1 MNFVYIC
8 KDGENEELRYSIRSV
23 VKNTKDP
30 KIWVVGGK
38 PDWYVGNHISVLQ
51 DQHKYQNA
59 LNNLR
64 AACASEEIPEDF
76 ILMND
81 DFYITKKINEIKIY
95 NNGFLADHIQSYQN
109 IGMQS
114 TYLHRLGKTYAYLQ
128 RRDIPNP
135 ISYELH
141 VPMPMEKSK
150 LITILEEQYSTLWR
164 SKYGNLFNIG
174 GETVKD
180 VKVHKSGVM
189 RSLSH
194 NEDEEHI
201 PYLSTADTSFMFL
214 LDYLTTNFSE
224 KSKYEQ

>member
-23 VKNTKDP
+23 VKNTNDP

-51 DQHKYQNA
+51 NQHKYQNA

-81 DFYITKKINEIKIY
+81 DFYITNKINEIKIY
-95 NNGFLADHIQSYQN
+95 NNGLLEDQINQYHSV
-109 IGMQS
+109 GVRS
-114 TYLHRLGKTYAYLQ
+114 TYLNRLGKTYAYLQ
-128 RRDIPNP
+128 RRNITNP

-141 VPMPMEKSK
+141 VPMPMKKSK
-150 LITILEEQYSTLWR
+150 LITILEENYSTLWR
-164 SKYGNLFNIG
+164 SKYGNMFNIG

-180 VKVHKSGVM
+180 VKIHKRGPLIA
-189 RSLSH
+189 LSH
-194 NEDEEHI
+194 NQDESNL
-201 PYLSTADTSFMFL
+201 PYLSSADTSFHHL
-214 LDYLTTNFSE
+214 LNFLTTNFSE
-224 KSKYEQ
+224 KSTYER

>member
-23 VKNTKDP
+23 VKNTNDP

-38 PDWYVGNHISVLQ
+38 PDWYVGNYIPVLQ
-51 DQHKYQNA
+51 NQHKYQNA

-64 AACASEEIPEDF
+64 AACASEQIPEDF

-81 DFYITKKINEIKIY
+81 DFYITNKINEIKIY
-95 NNGFLADHIQSYQN
+95 NNGLLEDQINQYHN
-109 IGMQS
+109 LGLRS
-114 TYLHRLGKTYAYLQ
+114 TYLNRLGKTYAYLQ
-128 RRDIPNP
+128 RRDISNP

-141 VPMPMEKSK
+141 IPMPMEKNK

-164 SKYGNLFNIG
+164 SKYGNTFNIG

-180 VKVHKSGVM
+180 VKVHKSGGLVA
-189 RSLSH
+189 LSY
-194 NEDEEHI
+194 NQDQEQI
-201 PYLSTADTSFMFL
+201 PYLSSADSSFMFL
-214 LDYLTTNFSE
+214 LDYLTTNFPD
-224 KSKYEQ
+224 KSIYEQ

>member
-23 VKNTKDP
+23 VKNTNDP

-81 DFYITKKINEIKIY
+81 DFYITNKINEVKIY
-95 NNGFLADHIQSYQN
+95 NNGSLEDQINQYHN
-109 IGMQS
+109 LGLRS
-114 TYLHRLGKTYAYLQ
+114 TYLHRLGTTYAYLQ

-135 ISYELH
+135 ISYEVH
-141 VPMPMEKSK
+141 VPMPMKKSK
-150 LITILEEQYSTLWR
+150 LITILEEKYSTLWR
-164 SKYGNLFNIG
+164 SKYGNTFDIG
-174 GETVKD
+174 GETIKD
-180 VKVHKSGVM
+180 VKVHKSGELVA
-189 RSLSH
+189 LSYNQ
-194 NEDEEHI
+194 NEEQI
-201 PYLSTADTSFMFL
+201 PYLSSADTSFMFL

-224 KSKYEQ
+224 KSTYEQ

>member
-23 VKNTKDP
+23 VKNTNDP

-38 PDWYVGNHISVLQ
+38 PDWYVGNHIPVLQ
-51 DQHKYQNA
+51 NQHKYQNA

-64 AACASEEIPEDF
+64 AACASEQIPEDF

-81 DFYITKKINEIKIY
+81 DFYITNKINEIKIY
-95 NNGFLADHIQSYQN
+95 NNGLLEDQINQYHN
-109 IGMQS
+109 LGLRS
-114 TYLHRLGKTYAYLQ
+114 TYLNRLGKTYAYLQ
-128 RRDIPNP
+128 RRDISNP

-141 VPMPMEKSK
+141 IPMPMEKSK

-164 SKYGNLFNIG
+164 SKYGNTFNIG

-180 VKVHKSGVM
+180 VKVHKSGGLVA
-189 RSLSH
+189 LSY
-194 NEDEEHI
+194 NQDQEQI
-201 PYLSTADTSFMFL
+201 PYLSSADSSFMFL
-214 LDYLTTNFSE
+214 LDYLTTNFPD
-224 KSKYEQ
+224 KSIYEQ

>member
-23 VKNTKDP
+23 VKNTNNP

-38 PDWYVGNHISVLQ
+38 PDWYIGNHISVLQ
-51 DQHKYQNA
+51 NQHKYQNA
-59 LNNLR
+59 LNNLK

-81 DFYITKKINEIKIY
+81 DFYITNKINEVKIY
-95 NNGFLADHIQSYQN
+95 NNGLLEDQINQYHN
-109 IGMQS
+109 LGLRS

-128 RRDIPNP
+128 KRNMPNP
-135 ISYELH
+135 ISYEIH

-150 LITILEEQYSTLWR
+150 LITILEENYSTLWR
-164 SKYGNLFNIG
+164 SKYGNTFNIG

-180 VKVHKSGVM
+180 VKVHRGGALIA
-189 RSLSH
+189 LSYNQD
-194 NEDEEHI
+194 NEQI
-201 PYLSTADTSFMFL
+201 PYLSSADSSFMFL

-224 KSKYEQ
+224 KSIYEQ

>member
-23 VKNTKDP
+23 VKNTNDP

-38 PDWYVGNHISVLQ
+38 PDWYVGNHILVLQ

-81 DFYITKKINEIKIY
+81 DFYITNKINEVKIY
-95 NNGFLADHIQSYQN
+95 NNGSLEDQINQYHN
-109 IGMQS
+109 LGLRS

-135 ISYELH
+135 ISYEVH
-141 VPMPMEKSK
+141 IPMPMKKSK
-150 LITILEEQYSTLWR
+150 LITILEENYSTLWR
-164 SKYGNLFNIG
+164 SKYGNTFNIG
-174 GETVKD
+174 GEKVKD
-180 VKVHKSGVM
+180 VKVHKNGALIA
-189 RSLSH
+189 LSY
-194 NEDEEHI
+194 NQDEEQI
-201 PYLSTADTSFMFL
+201 PYLSSADSSFMFL
-214 LDYLTTNFSE
+214 LDFLTTNFPE
-224 KSKYEQ
+224 KSIYER

>member
-23 VKNTKDP
+23 VKNTNNP

-38 PDWYVGNHISVLQ
+38 PDWYIGNHISVLQ
-51 DQHKYQNA
+51 NQHKYQNA
-59 LNNLR
+59 LNNLK

-81 DFYITKKINEIKIY
+81 DFYITNKINKIKLY
-95 NNGFLADHIQSYQN
+95 NNGLLEDQINQYHN
-109 IGMQS
+109 LVLRS
-114 TYLHRLGKTYAYLQ
+114 TYLNRLGKTYAYLQ

-141 VPMPMEKSK
+141 VPMPMKKSK
-150 LITILEEQYSTLWR
+150 LITILEENYSTLWR
-164 SKYGNLFNIG
+164 SKYGNTFNIG

-180 VKVHKSGVM
+180 VKVHKNGALIA
-189 RSLSH
+189 LSY
-194 NEDEEHI
+194 NQDEEQI
-201 PYLSTADTSFMFL
+201 PYLSSADSSFMFL
-214 LDYLTTNFSE
+214 LDFLTTNFSE
-224 KSKYEQ
+224 KSIYEQ

>member
-1 MNFVYIC
+1 M
-8 KDGENEELRYSIRSV
+8 
-23 VKNTKDP
+23 
-30 KIWVVGGK
+30 
-38 PDWYVGNHISVLQ
+38 
-51 DQHKYQNA
+51 
-59 LNNLR
+59 
-64 AACASEEIPEDF
+64 
-76 ILMND
+76 
-81 DFYITKKINEIKIY
+81 
-95 NNGFLADHIQSYQN
+95 
-109 IGMQS
+109 
-114 TYLHRLGKTYAYLQ
+114 Q

-174 GETVKD
+174 GETVRD

-224 KSKYEQ
+224 KSIYER

>member
-23 VKNTKDP
+23 VKNTNNP

-51 DQHKYQNA
+51 NQHKYQNA

-81 DFYITKKINEIKIY
+81 DFYITNKINEVKIY
-95 NNGFLADHIQSYQN
+95 NNGLLEDQINQYHD
-109 IGMQS
+109 IGVRS
-114 TYLHRLGKTYAYLQ
+114 TYLQRLGKTYAYLQ
-128 RRDIPNP
+128 RRNIPNP

-141 VPMPMEKSK
+141 VPMPMKKSK
-150 LITILEEQYSTLWR
+150 LITILEENYSTLWR
-164 SKYGNLFNIG
+164 SKYGNTFNIG

-180 VKVHKSGVM
+180 VKVHKSGLLAA
-189 RSLSH
+189 LSY
-194 NEDEEHI
+194 NQDKEQI
-201 PYLSTADTSFMFL
+201 PYLSSADTSFMFL

-224 KSKYEQ
+224 KSTYEQ

>member
-8 KDGENEELRYSIRSV
+8 KDGENEERRYSIRSV
-23 VKNTKDP
+23 VENTNDP

-81 DFYITKKINEIKIY
+81 DFYITNKIDEVKIY
-95 NNGFLADHIQSYQN
+95 NNGSLEDQINQYHN
-109 IGMQS
+109 LGLRS

-135 ISYELH
+135 ISYEIH
-141 VPMPMEKSK
+141 VPMPMKKSK
-150 LITILEEQYSTLWR
+150 LITILEENYSTLWR
-164 SKYGNLFNIG
+164 SKYGNTFNIG

-180 VKVHKSGVM
+180 VKVHKSGGLVA
-189 RSLSH
+189 LSY
-194 NEDEEHI
+194 NQDQEQI
-201 PYLSTADTSFMFL
+201 PYLSSADSSFVFL
-214 LDYLTTNFSE
+214 LDFLTTNFPE
-224 KSKYEQ
+224 KSTYER

>member
-23 VKNTKDP
+23 VKNTNDP

-38 PDWYVGNHISVLQ
+38 PDWYIGNHISVLQ

-81 DFYITKKINEIKIY
+81 DFYITNKINKVKIY
-95 NNGFLADHIQSYQN
+95 NNGSLEDQINQYHN
-109 IGMQS
+109 LGLRS

-135 ISYELH
+135 ISYEVH
-141 VPMPMEKSK
+141 IPMPMKKSK
-150 LITILEEQYSTLWR
+150 LITILEENYSTLWR
-164 SKYGNLFNIG
+164 SKYGNTFNIG
-174 GETVKD
+174 GEKVKD
-180 VKVHKSGVM
+180 VKVHKNGALIA
-189 RSLSH
+189 LSY
-194 NEDEEHI
+194 NQDEEQI
-201 PYLSTADTSFMFL
+201 PYLSSADSSFMFL
-214 LDYLTTNFSE
+214 LDFLTTNFPE
-224 KSKYEQ
+224 KSIYEQ

>member
-23 VKNTKDP
+23 VKNTNDP

-38 PDWYVGNHISVLQ
+38 PDWYVGNYISVLQ

-81 DFYITKKINEIKIY
+81 DFYITNKIDEVKIY
-95 NNGFLADHIQSYQN
+95 NNGSLEDQINQYHN
-109 IGMQS
+109 LGLRS

-135 ISYELH
+135 ISYEIH
-141 VPMPMEKSK
+141 VPMPMKKSK
-150 LITILEEQYSTLWR
+150 LITILEENYSTLWR
-164 SKYGNLFNIG
+164 SKYGNTFNIG

-180 VKVHKSGVM
+180 VKVHKSGGLVA
-189 RSLSH
+189 LSY
-194 NEDEEHI
+194 NQDQEQI
-201 PYLSTADTSFMFL
+201 PYLSSADSSFMFL

-224 KSKYEQ
+224 KSTYER

>member
-23 VKNTKDP
+23 VKNIKDP

-38 PDWYVGNHISVLQ
+38 PDWYVGNHIPVLQ
-51 DQHKYQNA
+51 NQHKYQNA

-64 AACASEEIPEDF
+64 AACASEEIPENF

-95 NNGFLADHIQSYQN
+95 NNGLLEDQINQYHN
-109 IGMQS
+109 VGVRS
-114 TYLHRLGKTYAYLQ
+114 TYLNRLGKTYSYLQ

-224 KSKYEQ
+224 KSIYER

>member
-23 VKNTKDP
+23 VKNTDNP

-38 PDWYVGNHISVLQ
+38 PDWYIGNYIPVLQ
-51 DQHKYQNA
+51 NQHKYQNA
-59 LNNLR
+59 LNNLK

-81 DFYITKKINEIKIY
+81 DFYITNKINEIKIY
-95 NNGFLADHIQSYQN
+95 NNGLLSDQISSYHSV
-109 IGMQS
+109 GHRS
-114 TYLHRLGKTYAYLQ
+114 TYLNRLGKTYSYLQ
-128 RRDIPNP
+128 KRNILNP

-194 NEDEEHI
+194 NENKEHI
-201 PYLSTADTSFMFL
+201 PYLSSADTSFNYL
-214 LDYLTTNFSE
+214 LDFLTKNFPDKSIYE
-224 KSKYEQ
+224 K

>member
-23 VKNTKDP
+23 VKNTNNP

-38 PDWYVGNHISVLQ
+38 PDWYIGNHISVLQ
-51 DQHKYQNA
+51 NQHKYQNA
-59 LNNLR
+59 LNNLK

-81 DFYITKKINEIKIY
+81 DFYITNKINKIKLY
-95 NNGFLADHIQSYQN
+95 NNGLLEDQINQYHN
-109 IGMQS
+109 LGLRS
-114 TYLHRLGKTYAYLQ
+114 TYLNRLGKTYAYLQ
-128 RRDIPNP
+128 KRNITNP

-150 LITILEEQYSTLWR
+150 LITILEENYSTLWR
-164 SKYGNLFNIG
+164 SKYGNTFNIG

-180 VKVHKSGVM
+180 VKVHRGGALIA
-189 RSLSH
+189 LSYNQD
-194 NEDEEHI
+194 NEQI
-201 PYLSTADTSFMFL
+201 PYLSSADSSFMFL
-214 LDYLTTNFSE
+214 LDFLTTNFSE
-224 KSKYEQ
+224 KSIYER

>member
-23 VKNTKDP
+23 VKNTNDP

-38 PDWYVGNHISVLQ
+38 PDWYVGNYIPVLQ
-51 DQHKYQNA
+51 NQHKYQNA

-64 AACASEEIPEDF
+64 AACASEQIPEDF

-81 DFYITKKINEIKIY
+81 DFYITNKINEIKIY
-95 NNGFLADHIQSYQN
+95 NNGLLEDQINQYHN
-109 IGMQS
+109 LGLRS
-114 TYLHRLGKTYAYLQ
+114 TYLNRLGKTYAYLQ
-128 RRDIPNP
+128 RRDISNP

-141 VPMPMEKSK
+141 IPMPMEKKK

-164 SKYGNLFNIG
+164 SKYGNTFNIG

-180 VKVHKSGVM
+180 VKVHKSGGLVA
-189 RSLSH
+189 LSY
-194 NEDEEHI
+194 NQDQEQI
-201 PYLSTADTSFMFL
+201 PYLSSADSSFMFL
-214 LDYLTTNFSE
+214 LDYLTTNFPD
-224 KSKYEQ
+224 KSIYEQ

>member
-23 VKNTKDP
+23 VKNTNDP

-38 PDWYVGNHISVLQ
+38 PDWYIGNYIKVIQ
-51 DQHKYQNA
+51 DQNKYQNA

-64 AACASEEIPEDF
+64 TACLSEEIPDNF

-81 DFYITKKINEIKIY
+81 DFYITNKINEIKIY
-95 NNGFLADHIQSYQN
+95 NNGLLSDQIDRYSNAGHR
-109 IGMQS
+109 S

-128 RRDIPNP
+128 KRNILNP

-150 LITILEEQYSTLWR
+150 LITILEEKYSVLWR
-164 SKYGNLFNIG
+164 SKYGNIFNLG

-180 VKVHKSGVM
+180 VKVHKSGALL
-189 RSLSH
+189 SLSH
-194 NEDEEHI
+194 NQDEEHI
-201 PYLSTADTSFMFL
+201 PYLSSADSSFLFL
-214 LDYLTTNFSE
+214 LDFLNKKFPNKSIYE
-224 KSKYEQ
+224 K

>member
-23 VKNTKDP
+23 VKNTNDP

-38 PDWYVGNHISVLQ
+38 PDWYIGNHISVLQ

-81 DFYITKKINEIKIY
+81 DFYITNKINEVKIY
-95 NNGFLADHIQSYQN
+95 NNGSLEDQINQYHN
-109 IGMQS
+109 LGLRS

-135 ISYELH
+135 ISYEVH
-141 VPMPMEKSK
+141 IPMPMKKSK
-150 LITILEEQYSTLWR
+150 LITILEENYSTLWR
-164 SKYGNLFNIG
+164 SKYGNTFNIG
-174 GETVKD
+174 GEKVKD
-180 VKVHKSGVM
+180 VKVHKNGALIA
-189 RSLSH
+189 LSY
-194 NEDEEHI
+194 NQDEEQI
-201 PYLSTADTSFMFL
+201 PYLSSADSSFMFL
-214 LDYLTTNFSE
+214 LDFLTTNFPE
-224 KSKYEQ
+224 KSIYEQ

>member
-23 VKNTKDP
+23 VKNTNDP

-38 PDWYVGNHISVLQ
+38 PDWYVGNYIPVLQ
-51 DQHKYQNA
+51 NQHKYQNA

-81 DFYITKKINEIKIY
+81 DFYITNKINKVKIY
-95 NNGFLADHIQSYQN
+95 NNGFLEDQINQYHNAGN
-109 IGMQS
+109 RS
-114 TYLHRLGKTYAYLQ
+114 TYLNRLGKTYAYLQ

-164 SKYGNLFNIG
+164 SKYGNTFNIG

-180 VKVHKSGVM
+180 VKVHKSGALV
-189 RSLSH
+189 SLSY
-194 NEDEEHI
+194 NQDEEHI
-201 PYLSTADTSFMFL
+201 PYLSSADTSFMFL

-224 KSKYEQ
+224 KSTYER